1 MSSTVGELGYLGAEQ
16 APFFD
21 AYLIGGYGFD
31 ELAFD
36 ERIREVASYDS
47 GPNPEQAT
55 AKFIVIEHSLVVFPE
70 SLDHS
75 EAYEQIDE
83 IVRPDEN
90 SKRYA
95 GLLLCAGYVGYN
107 QTSGQPHKVT
117 YRANT
122 FLKQGERAI
131 SGHAQSLNDR
141 LSPWHS
147 DAYKISVLKSSLGD
161 HFKIN

>member
-1 MSSTVGELGYLGAEQ
+1 MASTVGELGNLGAEQ

-21 AYLIGGYGFD
+21 TYLIGGYGFD

-83 IVRPDEN
+83 IVGPDES
-90 SKRYA
+90 SKRFA
-95 GLLLCAGYVGYN
+95 GLLLCAGYIGYN
-107 QTSGQPHKVT
+107 QDSGQPQHVA
-117 YRANT
+117 YQART
-122 FLKQGERAI
+122 FLRPGERALI
-131 SGHAQSLNDR
+131 GHSQSLNDR

-147 DAYKISVLKSSLGD
+147 DAYKVSVLRSSLGD